1 MKIKYILFA
10 VIAITFVV
18 GCTDNFEEINENPNH
33 PATSDPNYIFTHVI
47 KERAG
52 EYGVFGNYN
61 YNYVQ
66 RWVMQTAAVYGN
78 STMPPY
84 ELFDQYRIGL
94 LWELLYS
101 NILTNCT
108 MLEKYTANKEEM
120 VNKHQIARIW
130 KVFTIYLVTDLWGD
144 VPYSEAWGL
153 LDGYSPEAIKP
164 KYDTQEE
171 VYATMLSTLGDAV
184 TKFDNDKEVYPY
196 DQIFDGDISLWI
208 KFGNSLRLRLAVR
221 SANEAVI
228 TEIITEDN
236 LMSSNDESAM
246 FQYLETQD
254 WWNPYY
260 GVHLNSLNKAQPELT
275 GTSVIKI
282 SELMIRQLSGTNDP
296 RLLVYAQTI
305 ETDNTTYKGV
315 PNLMN
320 SNKKENQ
327 AMQMGVFS
335 TSYIGKYFTRE
346 PALVRPLLSYAEVC
360 FLRSEAAFRGW
371 TSEDAQIW
379 YNNGVRAAMQ
389 MYDIA
394 ENDITTFIESDGVFN
409 NTLEQIMVQKWLTL
423 YLDGWEAYTEYRRTG
438 YPQLHKWDLELDGIK
453 IIRADWIEVPREYV
467 PGRLPYP
474 ESELY
479 FNKDNYTVA
488 VENQG
493 GDSYYQQVWWAKKFG
508 EVNY

>member
-1 MKIKYILFA
+1 MNSKYILFLILVSA
-10 VIAITFVV
+10 LVFS
-18 GCTDNFEEINENPNH
+18 CTDNFDEINENPNN
-33 PATSDPNYIFTHVI
+33 PATSDPNYIFTHVV

-94 LWELLYS
+94 LWDYMYS
-101 NILTNCT
+101 NILSNCT
-108 MLEKYTANKEEM
+108 ILERYTADKEEM
-120 VNKHQIARIW
+120 INKHQIARIW
-130 KVFTIYLVTDLWGD
+130 KIYSLYLVTDLWGD

-153 LDGYSPEAIKP
+153 LDGYSIEAINP
-164 KYDTQEE
+164 KYDSQEDIYKE
-171 VYATMLSTLGDAV
+171 MLSVLADAV
-184 TKFDNDKEVYPY
+184 TKFDYAQEAYPY
-196 DQIFDGDISLWI
+196 DQIFDGDIDLWI
-208 KFGNSLRLRLAVR
+208 KFANSLRLRLAVR
-221 SANEAVI
+221 SGNQDVVK
-228 TEIITEDN
+228 EIIAEDN
-236 LMSSNDESAM
+236 LMNSHEESAM
-246 FQYLETQD
+246 FQYLESQD

-260 GVHLNSLNKAQPELT
+260 DVHINSMNKTQPELT

-282 SELMIRQLSGTNDP
+282 SELMVRQLSTTNDP
-296 RLLVYAQTI
+296 RLSIYAQPI

-327 AMQMGVFS
+327 AMQMGVYS
-335 TSYIGKYFTRE
+335 TSYIGTYFTRE
-346 PALVRPLLSYAEVC
+346 PALVKPLLTYSEVC
-360 FLRSEAAFRGW
+360 FLRAEAAFRGW
-371 TSEDAQIW
+371 TSEDAEAW
-379 YNNGVRAAMQ
+379 YNKGVKAGMQ
-389 MYDIA
+389 IYGISEDDA
-394 ENDITTFIESDGVFN
+394 NTFIQNDGLFN
-409 NTLEQIMVQKWLTL
+409 NTLEQIIVQKWLAL

-438 YPQLHKWDLELDGIK
+438 YPQLQKWELELDGIK
-453 IIRADWIEVPREYV
+453 VLSAEWVEVSRNYV

-474 ESELY
+474 DSEQY
-479 FNKDNYTVA
+479 FNEENYKSA
-488 VENQG
+488 VERQG